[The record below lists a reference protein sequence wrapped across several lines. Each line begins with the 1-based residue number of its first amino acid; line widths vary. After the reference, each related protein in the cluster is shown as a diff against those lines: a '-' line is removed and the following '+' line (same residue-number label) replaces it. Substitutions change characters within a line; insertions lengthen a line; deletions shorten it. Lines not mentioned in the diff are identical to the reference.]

1 MFLNLSNHPSAEW
14 PAEQL
19 AAASAWG
26 EVVDLT
32 FPNIPPEWDTAQ
44 VAALARDYFDRIKL
58 LLADASGLSAVHVM
72 GESVFTLRLVVLL
85 QSVGIR
91 AVASTTSR
99 TVSYQG
105 SAKTSTFD
113 FVRFREY

>member
-1 MFLNLSNHPSAEW
+1 MFLNLSNHPSVEW

-26 EVVDLT
+26 EVVDLP

-44 VAALARDYFDRIKL
+44 VAALARDYFDRIKHL
-58 LLADASGLSAVHVM
+58 LVDASGLSAVHVM